1 MLLLMPGSR
10 FLLLVSSKQMARQN
24 SFEIRKIDHF
34 RSGSIMGRGTGGYH
48 SVSCLDVS
56 RVYGIGSADCLSSK
70 PQKTLPCDCRVMEF
84 LNFTRAA
91 R

>member
-1 MLLLMPGSR
+1 
-10 FLLLVSSKQMARQN
+10 
-24 SFEIRKIDHF
+24 
-34 RSGSIMGRGTGGYH
+34 MGRGTGGYH